1 MPHARLHVHHMGK
14 MIQIRHVSD
23 DTHRKLKARA
33 ALAGLS
39 LSDYLRREVEALAE
53 RPSPEELLD
62 RLAAR
67 TVLRE
72 PVDIASVLH
81 EEREAR
87 GGK

>member
-1 MPHARLHVHHMGK
+1 MHVGHMGK
-14 MIQIRHVSD
+14 TIQIRHVLD
-23 DTHRKLKARA
+23 GAHRKLKARA

-53 RPSPEELLD
+53 RSSPKELLD

-72 PVDIASVLH
+72 PVDIASVLR

-87 GGK
+87 GGT